1 MTCDEFKGAVI
12 ALEPANNR
20 AEKCFV
26 IKCVAPAQRAFPD
39 AGNAPARCGKSRN
52 GAEVIVP
59 VAVNFC
65 LPEIRAG
72 GWQAEKRAVVAMPET
87 AMYEQDGVKTWH
99 HDVRFAGKVADVKAE
114 TKSVAVQETADVTFW
129 LCVRTAYA
137 AHHAAARGRIDD
149 VGHGARP
156 AAISGRW
163 SPAPAGRRCAEP

>member
-1 MTCDEFKGAVI
+1 MTCDEFKSAVI
-12 ALEPANNR
+12 GLKPADNR

-26 IKCVAPAQRAFPD
+26 IKCVAAAQRTFPD
-39 AGNAPARCGKSRN
+39 GSDAPASGGKSSS

-65 LPEIRAG
+65 LPEVGACGR
-72 GWQAEKRAVVAMPET
+72 QAEKRAGVAVPET
-87 AMYEQDGVKTWH
+87 AMYKQDGAKTGQH
-99 HDVRFAGKVADVKAE
+99 NVGFSGKVANVKAK
-114 TKSVAVQETADVTFW
+114 TKSVAVKETADVTLW

-137 AHHAAARGRIDD
+137 AHHAAARGGIDN